1 MTVPAGFAN
10 RVSYRGFD
18 IVGKFFPSD
27 YCRNDNEQRIQH
39 MHRRSYPS
47 DAEYPHWCLQ
57 SDPLLAPVKRYQ
69 IRILLC
75 PLRNMCKKEP
85 SLFKKSQQITFKS
98 DEGKEY
104 HFTFE
109 KSIKLLEGHRYELYF
124 RKNSSST
131 ESIDSSAPDLLGFEE
146 IVKQLQ
152 KQTKSNE

>member
-1 MTVPAGFAN
+1 MLIEFH
-10 RVSYRGFD
+10 
-18 IVGKFFPSD
+18 IVDLILLVNSFLLIIVAMIT
-27 YCRNDNEQRIQH
+27 NNEYSICTG
-39 MHRRSYPS
+39 
-47 DAEYPHWCLQ
+47 D
-57 SDPLLAPVKRYQ
+57 
-69 IRILLC
+69 RILLMLSILIGAC
-75 PLRNMCKKEP
+75 SLIRFLLLLRDIRSESYYVLSGICVKREP

>member
-69 IRILLC
+69 IRIF
-75 PLRNMCKKEP
+75 

>member
-1 MTVPAGFAN
+1 MDLILLVNSFLLI
-10 RVSYRGFD
+10 
-18 IVGKFFPSD
+18 IVAMIT
-27 YCRNDNEQRIQH
+27 NNEYSICTG
-39 MHRRSYPS
+39 
-47 DAEYPHWCLQ
+47 D
-57 SDPLLAPVKRYQ
+57 
-69 IRILLC
+69 RILLMLSILIGAC
-75 PLRNMCKKEP
+75 SLIRFLLLLRDIRSESYYVLSGICVKREP

-109 KSIKLLEGHRYELYF
+109 KSIKLLEGHRYKLYF

>member
-1 MTVPAGFAN
+1 MPKPLFSKLVAAAAIGFLCLLGGSVYGSSTGDHILLMLSILIGACSLI
-10 RVSYRGFD
+10 RFLLLLRDIRSESYYVLSG
-18 IVGKFFPSD
+18 I
-27 YCRNDNEQRIQH
+27 C
-39 MHRRSYPS
+39 
-47 DAEYPHWCLQ
+47 
-57 SDPLLAPVKRYQ
+57 VKR
-69 IRILLC
+69 
-75 PLRNMCKKEP
+75 EP

>member
-1 MTVPAGFAN
+1 MDLILLVNSFLLI
-10 RVSYRGFD
+10 
-18 IVGKFFPSD
+18 IVAMIT
-27 YCRNDNEQRIQH
+27 NNEYSICTG
-39 MHRRSYPS
+39 
-47 DAEYPHWCLQ
+47 D
-57 SDPLLAPVKRYQ
+57 
-69 IRILLC
+69 RILLMLSILIGAC
-75 PLRNMCKKEP
+75 SLIRFLLLLRDIRSESYYVLSGICVKREP
-85 SLFKKSQQITFKS
+85 SLFKKSQQITFKL

>member
-1 MTVPAGFAN
+1 MDLILLVNSFLLI
-10 RVSYRGFD
+10 
-18 IVGKFFPSD
+18 IVAMIT
-27 YCRNDNEQRIQH
+27 NNEYSICTG
-39 MHRRSYPS
+39 
-47 DAEYPHWCLQ
+47 D
-57 SDPLLAPVKRYQ
+57 
-69 IRILLC
+69 RILLMLSILIGAC
-75 PLRNMCKKEP
+75 SLIRFLLLLRDIRSESYYVLSGICVKREP

-146 IVKQLQ
+146 IVKQL
-152 KQTKSNE
+152 

>member
-1 MTVPAGFAN
+1 MDLILLVNSFLLI
-10 RVSYRGFD
+10 
-18 IVGKFFPSD
+18 IVAMIT
-27 YCRNDNEQRIQH
+27 NNEYSICTG
-39 MHRRSYPS
+39 
-47 DAEYPHWCLQ
+47 D
-57 SDPLLAPVKRYQ
+57 
-69 IRILLC
+69 RILLMLSILIGAC
-75 PLRNMCKKEP
+75 SLIRFLLLLRDIRSGSYYVLFGTCVKREP

-146 IVKQLQ
+146 IVEQLQ

>member
-1 MTVPAGFAN
+1 MPKPLFAKLVAVAAIGFL
-10 RVSYRGFD
+10 
-18 IVGKFFPSD
+18 
-27 YCRNDNEQRIQH
+27 
-39 MHRRSYPS
+39 
-47 DAEYPHWCLQ
+47 CLLGG
-57 SDPLLAPVKRYQ
+57 SVYGLSTGD
-69 IRILLC
+69 RILLMLSSAC
-75 PLRNMCKKEP
+75 SLIRFLLLLRDIRSGSYYVLSGTCVKREP

-109 KSIKLLEGHRYELYF
+109 KSIKLLEGHRYKLYF

-146 IVKQLQ
+146 IVEQLQ